1 MANDRVK
8 YSPEEHSIL
17 YGETGGACPICT
29 QSILFKKVGSKT
41 SKGYELAHIYPLNP
55 TAAQA
60 LALTGFLVPA
70 DINGLDNVICLCPTC
85 HTKFDK
91 DFKIE
96 EYNHIRAIKDGFI
109 RDAAARKA
117 IAEHTLKEEVKGIL
131 EVITSLQPDDID
143 TLGLELE
150 IDAKKLSD
158 KLKTGASNFLKRNIR
173 NDVVDYFVSIRE
185 EMRLL
190 EMRDQATVRILQ
202 NQVNSYFWEMHKLNP
217 ENKDL
222 VFKYIAEW
230 MSTRTGKS
238 IDASK
243 ILTSFFVQ
251 NCEVFDV
258 SP

>member
-8 YSPEEHSIL
+8 YHPEEHSIF
-17 YGETGGACPICT
+17 YGETGGACPLCT
-29 QSILFKKVGSKT
+29 QPILFKKVGSKT

-55 TAAQA
+55 TAAQE
-60 LALTGFLVPA
+60 LALTGTLMPA
-70 DINGLDNVICLCPTC
+70 DINGLENLICLCPTC

-96 EYNHIRAIKDGFI
+96 EYKHIRAIKDGFI
-109 RDAAARKA
+109 RDATARKA
-117 IAEHTLKEEVKGIL
+117 IAEHTLKEEVKEIL
-131 EVITSLQPDDID
+131 EVITSLQIDDTD

-150 IDAKKLSD
+150 LDAKKLSD

-190 EMRDQATVRILQ
+190 EMRDQSTVKILQ
-202 NQVNSYFWEMHKLNP
+202 NQVNSYFWEMHKINP

-238 IDASK
+238 IDASRV
-243 ILTSFFVQ
+243 LTSFFVQ

>member
-8 YSPEEHSIL
+8 YHPEEHSIL
-17 YGETGGACPICT
+17 YGETGGSCPLCT
-29 QSILFKKVGSKT
+29 QPILFKKKGSKT
-41 SKGYELAHIYPLNP
+41 SKGYDVAHIYPLNP

-60 LALTGFLVPA
+60 IALKGFPIPT
-70 DINGLDNVICLCPTC
+70 DINSLENVICLCPTC
-85 HTKFDK
+85 HKKFDK

-96 EYNHIRAIKDGFI
+96 EYIHIRSIKDGFI

-117 IAEHTLKEEVKGIL
+117 IAEHTLKEEVKEIL
-131 EVITSLQPDDID
+131 EVINSLQTDGID
-143 TLGLELE
+143 TLNLELE
-150 IDAKKLSD
+150 LDAKKLSD

-173 NDVVDYFVSIRE
+173 NDVVDFFVSIRE

-190 EMRDQATVRILQ
+190 EMRDQATVKILQ
-202 NQVNSYFWEMHKLNP
+202 NQVNSYFWEMHRLNP

-222 VFKYIAEW
+222 VFKYISEW

-238 IDASK
+238 IDASR

>member
-8 YSPEEHSIL
+8 YHPEEHSIL
-17 YGETGGACPICT
+17 YGETGGSCPLCT
-29 QSILFKKVGSKT
+29 QPILFKKKGSKT
-41 SKGYELAHIYPLNP
+41 SKGYDVAHIYPLNP

-60 LALTGFLVPA
+60 LALKELPIPA
-70 DINGLDNVICLCPTC
+70 DINSLENVICLCPTC
-85 HTKFDK
+85 HKKFDK

-96 EYNHIRAIKDGFI
+96 EYIHIRAIKDGFI

-117 IAEHTLKEEVKGIL
+117 ISEHTLKEEVKEIL
-131 EVITSLQPDDID
+131 EVITSLQPEEID
-143 TLGLELE
+143 TLDLKLEL
-150 IDAKKLSD
+150 DAKKLSD

-173 NDVVDYFVSIRE
+173 SDVVDYFVSIRE

-190 EMRDQATVRILQ
+190 EMRDQATVKILQ
-202 NQVNSYFWEMHKLNP
+202 NQVNSYFWEMHRLNP

-222 VFKYIAEW
+222 VFKYISEW

-238 IDASK
+238 IDASR

>member
-8 YSPEEHSIL
+8 YSSEEHSIL
-17 YGETGGACPICT
+17 YGETRGACPLCT
-29 QSILFKKVGSKT
+29 QAILFKKVGSRT

-60 LALTGFLVPA
+60 LALTGFSIPA
-70 DINGLDNVICLCPTC
+70 DINGLDNLICLCPTC

-117 IAEHTLKEEVKGIL
+117 ISEHTLKEEVKEIL

-143 TLGLELE
+143 TSGLELE
-150 IDAKKLSD
+150 FDAKKLSD
-158 KLKTGASNFLKRNIR
+158 KLKTGASIFLKRNIR

-185 EMRLL
+185 EMRIL
-190 EMRDQATVRILQ
+190 EMRDQATVKILQ
-202 NQVNSYFWEMHKLNP
+202 NQVNSYYWEMHRLNP

-222 VFKYIAEW
+222 VFKYISEW
-230 MSTRTGKS
+230 ISTRTGKS
-238 IDASK
+238 IDASRV
-243 ILTSFFVQ
+243 LTSFFVQ

-258 SP
+258 SA

>member
-1 MANDRVK
+1 MANERVK

-17 YGETGGACPICT
+17 YGETGGACPLCT
-29 QSILFKKVGSKT
+29 QPILIKKVGSKT

-60 LALTGFLVPA
+60 LALTGFLLPA
-70 DINGLDNVICLCPTC
+70 DINGLENLICLCPSC

-91 DFKIE
+91 DFKID
-96 EYNHIRAIKDGFI
+96 EYKHIRAIKDGFI

-117 IAEHTLKEEVKGIL
+117 ISEHTLKEEVKEIL
-131 EVITSLQPDDID
+131 EIITSLQIDVTD

-150 IDAKKLSD
+150 LDAKKLSD

-173 NDVVDYFVSIRE
+173 NDVIDYFVAIRE

-190 EMRDQATVRILQ
+190 EMRDQSAVKILQ
-202 NQVNSYFWEMHKLNP
+202 NQVNSYYWEMRKLNP
-217 ENKDL
+217 DNKDL
-222 VFKYIAEW
+222 VFKYITEW

-238 IDASK
+238 IDASRV
-243 ILTSFFVQ
+243 LTSFFVQ